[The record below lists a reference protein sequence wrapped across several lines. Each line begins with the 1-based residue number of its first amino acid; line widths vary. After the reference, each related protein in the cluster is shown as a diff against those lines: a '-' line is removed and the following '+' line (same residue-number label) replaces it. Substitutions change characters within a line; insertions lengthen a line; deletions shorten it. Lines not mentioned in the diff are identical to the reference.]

1 MLGKNA
7 LYRTMR
13 AGYGRNHFLADL
25 GAGLTVG
32 IVALPLS
39 MALAIASGVP
49 PQHGIYT
56 AIVAGIVV
64 AVLGGAPLSVTGPTA
79 AFVVL
84 LFPIAARFGLGGL
97 LVATVMAG
105 FFQLIMGAAKLG
117 RLISFIPHPVTTGFT
132 AGIALTIAVL
142 QIKDFFGMTLA
153 HSPDHMIE
161 KLAALSEALHT
172 VHWQDA
178 AIGAFTLLVLVVCP
192 RIERRVPAPLV
203 AVTLA
208 AALAY
213 GLHRVWPSFDV
224 ATIGTRFEYTLDGI
238 VGRGVP
244 PRLPH
249 FEWPWNAP
257 GPDGKPL
264 GLSYALVTALAPS
277 ALAIAALGAIESL
290 LCAVVANGMKGLP
303 YDPDAELM
311 AHGVG
316 NMVVPFFGGFAATA
330 AIARTAAGIRAGA
343 HSPIS
348 SLVHALFL
356 LAALPLLTPLLAY
369 LPMAA
374 LAALLLLVAWNMS
387 DLKHFA
393 HIVAVAPR
401 SDTLVLV
408 SCFGLTFF
416 FDMVVAVGA
425 GVVLASLLFMRRM
438 AEIADGHV
446 IDAQAAFPEIEP
458 PAGVHIYN
466 IAGPLFFGAA
476 EKALS
481 SSTHLHVHGEA
492 RTVIVNM
499 AAVPAMDV
507 TGLVALET
515 VFDRLRRRHV
525 RIILASVARQ
535 PRAVIERSLAR
546 HPELAVEFAPDV
558 ELALLMLASEHK
570 AT

>member
-7 LYRTMR
+7 LYRTMK
-13 AGYGRNHFLADL
+13 AGYGRGHFLADL

-49 PQHGIYT
+49 PQYGIYT
-56 AIVAGIVV
+56 AIVAGVLV
-64 AVLGGAPLSVTGPTA
+64 ALLGGAPLSVTGPTA

-105 FFQLIMGAAKLG
+105 FFQLVMGAAKLG

-142 QIKDFFGMTLA
+142 QLKDFFGMTLA
-153 HSPDHMIE
+153 HSPDHMLD
-161 KLAALSEALHT
+161 KLAALSEAIHT
-172 VHWQDA
+172 FHWQDA
-178 AIGAFTLLVLVVCP
+178 AIGVFTLLVLVICP
-192 RIERRVPAPLV
+192 RLERRIPAPLV
-203 AVTLA
+203 AVALA
-208 AALAY
+208 AAVAY
-213 GLHRVWPSFDV
+213 GLHRVWPTFDV
-224 ATIGTRFEYTLDGI
+224 ATIGTRFEYTLDGV

-264 GLSYALVTALAPS
+264 GFSYALLTALAPS

-343 HSPIS
+343 HSPIAAI
-348 SLVHALFL
+348 VHGLFL

-458 PAGVHIYN
+458 PAGVHVYN
-466 IAGPLFFGAA
+466 IAGPLCFGAA

-481 SSTHLHVHGEA
+481 SSAHLHLHGEA
-492 RTVIVNM
+492 RTVIINM

-515 VFDRLRRRHV
+515 VCDRLRRRHV
-525 RIILASVARQ
+525 RIILASVSRQ
-535 PRAVIERSLAR
+535 PRALIERTLAR
-546 HPELAVEFAPDV
+546 HPELGVEFAPDV

-570 AT
+570 AA